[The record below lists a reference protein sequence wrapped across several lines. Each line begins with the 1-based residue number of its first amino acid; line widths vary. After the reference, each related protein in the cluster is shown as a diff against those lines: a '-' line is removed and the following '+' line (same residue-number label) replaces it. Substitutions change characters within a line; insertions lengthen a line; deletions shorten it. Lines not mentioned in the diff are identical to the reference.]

1 MKVAKTTIAT
11 ATKADSHLQR
21 VAQHGHD
28 QYKPLQ
34 GAHIS
39 PPEVKSIVFELCKR
53 ILGTPHWSVYHGR
66 SYPAQEEAL
75 AVREVADRRGHWY
88 CSGMRKM
95 NYRR

>member
-1 MKVAKTTIAT
+1 MANAAIAR

-53 ILGTPHWSVYHGR
+53 ILGRPTGPSTTGAATPPKKRPSPSEKLLTGEVIGTV
-66 SYPAQEEAL
+66 PA
-75 AVREVADRRGHWY
+75 
-88 CSGMRKM
+88 
-95 NYRR
+95 